1 VAVTSPPADFAV
13 SLPPSSSLPLER
25 KLPLMIFAIL
35 AVVLATSL
43 GISYYE
49 VRRSAVDSAGERL
62 QNLSRAFAGAFNAQI
77 VSRLS
82 TMHHIAGDST
92 VVDALSTP
100 NRPPKPAVARALAL
114 LYGSTDS
121 ATPPML
127 MTPDGRNIGAFHL
140 EMPDDASRVL
150 DDIHEL
156 SRNTDSLYVVGKV
169 SATGGRASFWLSVP
183 VWHEGDLLG
192 YLVQERPIDMPKKAV
207 ESFRDLIGPDIEFF
221 LRNSGND
228 PTWVMMSGSSA
239 SPPTKSRRFGK
250 GLEVFTHES
259 RGDLLASTTALPGTP
274 LMVTVEQPID
284 KILERPQST
293 IRALLVLAAVLAG
306 LGALLAWVFS
316 RQVTR
321 PLVDLTGAAEGIAL
335 GQYTERVRARR
346 SDEIGRLAAAFNR
359 MAEQVQRSSEA
370 SREAVQRLTR
380 SVNTQSF
387 LAESSEILARSLSDQ
402 TLLAELARHC
412 TPTIS
417 DYCSIYIAEDDGT
430 IRRVETTHHDR
441 NKSELVRA
449 LVGRYEY
456 RTDGPGA
463 VSQVVRSQQPLRIKE
478 LDMRDLIRQAPDET
492 TVKLLEQV
500 RPSSFMC
507 VPLVARGRAF
517 GAMSFTYTDSGR
529 TFTED
534 DLELAMELSR
544 RTSVAIDN
552 AVIYRRSIALRLEAE
567 AASNAK
573 SDFLAKMS
581 HEIRTPINAMMGY
594 AELLEMGISGPV
606 TDGQSK
612 QLARIRASGEH
623 LTSLVNEMLDL
634 AKIEAG
640 RMAVDPVTAITGDV
654 AEAALVAIRPQATAK
669 GVEISS
675 TPSGNPRAG
684 YIGDPQRV
692 QQILINLLSNAVK
705 FTGAG
710 GAVVVKC
717 GNHFGRGPG
726 TPDAEVEW
734 ACISVEDTGVGIAM
748 EDLDRIFQ
756 PFMQVEN
763 GYTRAHGGTGLG
775 LTISRSLAQIMGG
788 DITVESVLGRGSRFT
803 LWLPAPNFALA

>member
-1 VAVTSPPADFAV
+1 
-13 SLPPSSSLPLER
+13 
-25 KLPLMIFAIL
+25 MIFSIL
-35 AVVLATSL
+35 TVVLATSL

-49 VRRSAVDSAGERL
+49 IRRAAELSAGDRL
-62 QNLSRAFAGAFNAQI
+62 QSLSRGIASTFQQQI
-77 VSRLS
+77 SSRIMTMRRIAADSIVVS
-82 TMHHIAGDST
+82 
-92 VVDALSTP
+92 ALATP
-100 NRPPKPAVARALAL
+100 NHAPRPAVTRSLSP
-114 LYGSTDS
+114 LYSAADS
-121 ATPPML
+121 LTPPML
-127 MTPDGRNIGAFHL
+127 MTPDGRPIGNMRL
-140 EMPDDASRVL
+140 ETADDPSRVL
-150 DDIHEL
+150 DDI
-156 SRNTDSLYVVGKV
+156 RQRMDSDYVVGKV
-169 SATGGRASFWLSVP
+169 YASGGRASFWLSVP
-183 VWHEGDLLG
+183 VWQEGDLLG
-192 YLVQERPIDMPKKAV
+192 YLVQARPLTTNPKVLMP
-207 ESFRDLIGPDIEFF
+207 FRDLIGPDIEFYV
-221 LRNSGND
+221 RNSDND
-228 PTWVMMSGSSA
+228 PTWVSMIGA
-239 SPPTKSRRFGK
+239 PVSPPAKRRSFG
-250 GLEVFTHES
+250 GSLEIFTHEG
-259 RGDLLASTTALPGTP
+259 RGDLLASTTQLTGTP
-274 LMVTVEQPID
+274 LMLTVEEPMNS
-284 KILERPQST
+284 ILERPQST
-293 IRALLVLAAVLAG
+293 LRALTFLAFILAG
-306 LGALLAWVFS
+306 IGASLAWILS

-387 LAESSEILARSLSDQ
+387 LAESSEILARSLSDH

-417 DYCSIYIAEDDGT
+417 DYCSIHIAEDDGV
-430 IRRVETTHHDR
+430 IRCVETTHHDR
-441 NKSELVRA
+441 NKAELVRA
-449 LVGRYEY
+449 LIGRYQY
-456 RTDGPGA
+456 RTDGSGP
-463 VSQVVRSQQPLRIKE
+463 VSQVVRSQQPLRIPE
-478 LDMRDLIRQAPDET
+478 LDFKDLIRQAPDEAA
-492 TVKLLEQV
+492 VKLLEQV
-500 RPSSFMC
+500 RPTSFLC

-529 TFTED
+529 TFSED

-606 TDGQSK
+606 TDGQAK

-640 RMAVDPVTAITGDV
+640 RMAVDPISAITGDV
-654 AEAALVAIRPQATAK
+654 AEAALAAIRPQATAK
-669 GVEISS
+669 GVELSS
-675 TPSGNPRAG
+675 TPAGNPRAG

-705 FTGAG
+705 FTAAG
-710 GAVVVKC
+710 GSVVVKC
-717 GNHFGRGPG
+717 NNHFGRGPG
-726 TPDAEVEW
+726 TPDADVEW
-734 ACISVEDTGVGIAM
+734 ACISVEDTGAGIAR
-748 EDLDRIFQ
+748 EDLERIFQ

-803 LWLPAPNFALA
+803 VWLPAPNFALA

>member
-13 SLPPSSSLPLER
+13 SLPSSSSLPLER

-35 AVVLATSL
+35 SVVLATSL
-43 GISYYE
+43 GVSYYE
-49 VRRSAVDSAGERL
+49 VRRSAEMLAGERL
-62 QNLSRAFAGAFNAQI
+62 QSLSRGIASGLQQQI
-77 VSRLS
+77 GSRLT
-82 TMHHIAGDST
+82 TMHHIASDSI
-92 VVDALSTP
+92 VIGALTTP
-100 NRPPKPAVARALAL
+100 TRAPHPAVARSLQPL
-114 LYGSTDS
+114 LGSGDT

-127 MTPDGRNIGAFHL
+127 LTTDGRRIGDVRL
-140 EMPDDASRVL
+140 EMPDDATRVL
-150 DDIHEL
+150 DDIKQL
-156 SRNTDSLYVVGKV
+156 ARNTDTNYVVGKV
-169 SATGGRASFWLSVP
+169 YAAGGHASFWLSVP
-183 VWHEGDLLG
+183 VWNDGDLLG
-192 YLVQERPIDMPKKAV
+192 YLVQERRMTMAPKALAP
-207 ESFRDLIGPDIEFF
+207 FRDMIGTDIEFY
-221 LRNSGND
+221 LRNVDND
-228 PTWVMMSGSSA
+228 ATWVTMTGSPA
-239 SPPTKSRRFGK
+239 APPTKSRAFAK
-250 GLEVFTHES
+250 GLEIFTHES
-259 RGDLLASTTALPGTP
+259 HGDLLASTTGLTGTP
-274 LMVTVEQPID
+274 LMVTVEEPMD
-284 KILERPQST
+284 RILQRPQST
-293 IRALLVLAAVLAG
+293 VRALALFAVLLAM
-306 LGALLAWVFS
+306 LGASLAWIFS

-346 SDEIGRLAAAFNR
+346 SDEIGRLAGAFNR

-417 DYCSIYIAEDDGT
+417 DYCSIHIAEDDGT

-441 NKSELVRA
+441 NKAELVRA

-456 RTDGPGA
+456 RIDGPGPVA
-463 VSQVVRSQQPLRIKE
+463 QVVRSQQPLRIPDYDLKE
-478 LDMRDLIRQAPDET
+478 QIRLAPDET
-492 TVKLLEQV
+492 TVRLLEQV
-500 RPSSFMC
+500 RPTSFLC

-606 TDGQSK
+606 TDGQAK

-640 RMAVDPVTAITGDV
+640 RMAVDPVTAVTGDV

-669 GVEISS
+669 GVEISAV
-675 TPSGNPRAG
+675 PSGNPRTG
-684 YIGDPQRV
+684 YVGDPQRV

-705 FTGAG
+705 FTAAG
-710 GAVVVKC
+710 GSVVVKC

-726 TPDAEVEW
+726 TPDADVEW
-734 ACISVEDTGVGIAM
+734 ACISVEDTGLGIAKD
-748 EDLDRIFQ
+748 DLERIFQ

>member
-1 VAVTSPPADFAV
+1 
-13 SLPPSSSLPLER
+13 
-25 KLPLMIFAIL
+25 MIFAIL
-35 AVVLATSL
+35 TVVLATSL

-49 VRRSAVDSAGERL
+49 VRRAAELSAGERL
-62 QNLSRAFAGAFNAQI
+62 QSLSRGIATSLQQQI
-77 VSRLS
+77 FSRLG
-82 TMHHIAGDST
+82 TMHRIATDS
-92 VVDALSTP
+92 VVISAMATP
-100 NRPPKPAVARALAL
+100 NRAPRPAVGRL
-114 LYGSTDS
+114 LSLLLGSTDS

-127 MTPDGRNIGAFHL
+127 MTRDGRPVGDVRL
-140 EMPDDASRVL
+140 EMADDASRVL
-150 DDIHEL
+150 EDIRQL
-156 SRNTDSLYVVGKV
+156 SIMTDTTYVVGKV
-169 SATGGRASFWLSVP
+169 SVASGHASFWLSVP
-183 VWHEGDLLG
+183 IWQEDDLLG
-192 YLVQERPIDMPKKAV
+192 YLVQERPLNTNRQSLAP
-207 ESFRDLIGPDIEFF
+207 FRDLIGPDIEFY
-221 LRNSGND
+221 LRNADND
-228 PTWVMMSGSSA
+228 PTWVSMTGA
-239 SPPTKSRRFGK
+239 PVPPPTKTRSFAK
-250 GLEVFTHES
+250 GLEIFTHES
-259 RGDLLASTTALPGTP
+259 RGDLLASTSRVTGTP
-274 LMVTVEQPID
+274 LMLTVEQPMD
-284 KILERPQST
+284 GILARPGST
-293 IRALLVLAAVLAG
+293 IRALTLLAVLLAIM
-306 LGALLAWVFS
+306 GASLAWIFS

-335 GQYTERVRARR
+335 GTYTERVRARR
-346 SDEIGRLAAAFNR
+346 SDEIGRLATAFNR

-417 DYCSIYIAEDDGT
+417 DYCSIHIAEDDGT

-441 NKSELVRA
+441 NKAEVVRA
-449 LVGRYEY
+449 LVGRYLY

-463 VSQVVRSQQPLRIKE
+463 VAHVVRSQQPIRVPE
-478 LDMRDLIRQAPDET
+478 LDFRDLVRQAPDEE

-500 RPSSFMC
+500 RPTSFLC

-529 TFTED
+529 TFSED

-606 TDGQSK
+606 TDAQAK

-640 RMAVDPVTAITGDV
+640 RMAVDPVSAVTGDV
-654 AEAALVAIRPQATAK
+654 AEASLSAIRPQATAK
-669 GVEISS
+669 GVDIS
-675 TPSGNPRAG
+675 TAPAGNPRAG
-684 YIGDPQRV
+684 YVGDPQRV

-705 FTGAG
+705 FTAPG
-710 GAVVVKC
+710 GSVVVKC

-726 TPDAEVEW
+726 TPDADVEW
-734 ACISVEDTGVGIAM
+734 ACISVEDTGLGIAQ
-748 EDLDRIFQ
+748 EDLERIFQ

-803 LWLPAPNFALA
+803 LWLPAPNFALV

>member
-1 VAVTSPPADFAV
+1 VAATSPPTDFAV

-25 KLPLMIFAIL
+25 KLPLTIFAIL

-43 GISYYE
+43 GVSYFE
-49 VRRSAVDSAGERL
+49 VRRSAELSAGERL
-62 QNLSRAFAGAFNAQI
+62 QSLSKAIASTLGQQI
-77 VSRLS
+77 GLRLT
-82 TMHHIAGDST
+82 TMHNIATDSA
-92 VVDALSTP
+92 VVNALSTP
-100 NRPPKPAVARALAL
+100 NRAPRPAVYRAMAL
-114 LYGSTDS
+114 LAGTGDS
-121 ATPPML
+121 ATPPL
-127 MTPDGRNIGAFHL
+127 LITTDGRRVGDVRL
-140 EMPDDASRVL
+140 EMAGDASRVL
-150 DDIHEL
+150 DDIRQL
-156 SRNTDSLYVVGKV
+156 SRRDSAYMVGRV
-169 SATGGRASFWLSVP
+169 SAAAGHGSYWLSVP
-183 VWHEGDLLG
+183 VWNDGDLLG
-192 YLVQERPIDMPKKAV
+192 YLAQERSLDASPRTLAP
-207 ESFRDLIGPDIEFF
+207 FRDMIGTDIEFYI
-221 LRNSGND
+221 RNADSD
-228 PTWVMMSGSSA
+228 PTWISMTGA
-239 SPPTKSRRFGK
+239 SVQPPTKSRSFAN
-250 GLEVFTHES
+250 GLEIFTHEA
-259 RGDLLASTTALPGTP
+259 RGELLASTTALTGTP
-274 LMVTVEQPID
+274 LIVTVEQPMD
-284 KILERPQST
+284 AILARPGST
-293 IRALLVLAAVLAG
+293 IRALT
-306 LGALLAWVFS
+306 LLAILLAIMGATFAWLFS

-335 GQYTERVRARR
+335 GQYTERVHARR
-346 SDEIGRLAAAFNR
+346 SDEIGRLAEAFNR
-359 MAEQVQRSSEA
+359 MAAQVQRSSEA

-417 DYCSIYIAEDDGT
+417 DYCSIHIAEDDGT

-441 NKSELVRA
+441 SKAELVRA

-456 RTDGPGA
+456 RTDGTGV
-463 VSQVVRSQQPLRIKE
+463 VSQVVRSQQPIRIPE
-478 LDMRDLIRQAPDET
+478 LDMRELLRQAPDEEA
-492 TVKLLEQV
+492 KRLLDLV
-500 RPSSFMC
+500 RPSSFLC

-529 TFTED
+529 SFSED

-606 TDGQSK
+606 TDGQAK

-640 RMAVDPVTAITGDV
+640 RMAVDPISAVTGDV
-654 AEAALVAIRPQATAK
+654 AEAALASIRPQATAK
-669 GVEISS
+669 GVEISAV
-675 TPSGNPRAG
+675 PAGNPRAG

-705 FTGAG
+705 FTAAG
-710 GAVVVKC
+710 GSVVVKC
-717 GNHFGRGPG
+717 GTHFGRGPG
-726 TPDAEVEW
+726 TPDADVEW
-734 ACISVEDTGVGIAM
+734 AYISVEDTGLGIAE
-748 EDLDRIFQ
+748 EDLERIFQ

-788 DITVESVLGRGSRFT
+788 DITVQSVLGRGSRFT
-803 LWLPAPNFALA
+803 LWLPAPNFALV

>member
-1 VAVTSPPADFAV
+1 
-13 SLPPSSSLPLER
+13 
-25 KLPLMIFAIL
+25 MIFAIL
-35 AVVLATSL
+35 TAVLATSL
-43 GISYYE
+43 GVSYYE
-49 VRRSAVDSAGERL
+49 VRRAAELSAGERL
-62 QNLSRAFAGAFNAQI
+62 QSLSRAIASTFQQQI
-77 VSRLS
+77 SLRLTTMRNIATDSAVVSSL
-82 TMHHIAGDST
+82 A
-92 VVDALSTP
+92 TP
-100 NRPPKPAVARALAL
+100 NRAPRPAVTRAMAL
-114 LYGSTDS
+114 LLGSGDS

-127 MTPDGRNIGAFHL
+127 MTPDGRKVGDVHL
-140 EMPDDASRVL
+140 EMAGDASRVL
-150 DDIHEL
+150 DDIRQHPRE
-156 SRNTDSLYVVGKV
+156 DSAYVVGRV
-169 SATGGRASFWLSVP
+169 YVASGHGSYWLGVP
-183 VWHEGDLLG
+183 VWREGDLLG
-192 YLVQERPIDMPKKAV
+192 YLVQERSLNASPKTLAP
-207 ESFRDLIGPDIEFF
+207 FRDLIGSDIEFYV
-221 LRNSGND
+221 RNTDND
-228 PTWVMMSGSSA
+228 PTWVSMTGA
-239 SPPTKSRRFGK
+239 PVQPPTKARSFAR
-250 GLEVFTHES
+250 GLEIFTHES
-259 RGDLLASTTALPGTP
+259 GEDLLAATTQLTGTP
-274 LMVTVEQPID
+274 LMLTVEQPMD
-284 KILERPQST
+284 AILARPGST
-293 IRALLVLAAVLAG
+293 IRALM
-306 LGALLAWVFS
+306 LLAVALAVAGAVFAWILG

-335 GQYTERVRARR
+335 GTYTERVRARR

-359 MAEQVQRSSEA
+359 MAEQVMRSSEA

-417 DYCSIYIAEDDGT
+417 DYCSIHIAEDDGT

-441 NKSELVRA
+441 SKAEVVRA
-449 LVGRYEY
+449 LVSRYEF
-456 RTDGPGA
+456 RTDTPSPVA
-463 VSQVVRSQQPLRIKE
+463 QVIRSQQPVRIAE
-478 LDMRDLIRQAPDET
+478 LDLRDLIRHAPDEEA
-492 TVKLLEQV
+492 VRLLEQV
-500 RPSSFMC
+500 RPSSFLC

-606 TDGQSK
+606 TDAQAK

-640 RMAVDPVTAITGDV
+640 RMAVDPISAITGDV
-654 AEAALVAIRPQATAK
+654 AEAALAAIRPQAAAK
-669 GVEISS
+669 GVELSS
-675 TPSGNPRAG
+675 APAGNPRAG
-684 YIGDPQRV
+684 YVGDPQRV

-705 FTGAG
+705 FTAPG
-710 GAVVVKC
+710 GSVVVKC
-717 GNHFGRGPG
+717 TNHFGRGPG
-726 TPDAEVEW
+726 TPDADVEW
-734 ACISVEDTGVGIAM
+734 ACISVEDTGLGIAQ
-748 EDLDRIFQ
+748 EDLERIFQ

>member
-1 VAVTSPPADFAV
+1 
-13 SLPPSSSLPLER
+13 
-25 KLPLMIFAIL
+25 MIFAIL

-43 GISYYE
+43 GVSYYE
-49 VRRSAVDSAGERL
+49 VRRAAELTAGERL
-62 QNLSRAFAGAFNAQI
+62 QSLSRSISQVWQAQI
-77 VSRLS
+77 VSRIA
-82 TMHHIAGDST
+82 TMQHVAADSA
-92 VVDALSTP
+92 VVSAVATPTRALRPAAVRALSI
-100 NRPPKPAVARALAL
+100 
-114 LYGSTDS
+114 LYGSVDS

-127 MTPDGRNIGAFHL
+127 MTLDGRRVGDVRL
-140 EMPDDASRVL
+140 EMADDPSRVL
-150 DDIHEL
+150 DDIRHL
-156 SRNTDSLYVVGKV
+156 ASKTDSQYVIGKLYG
-169 SATGGRASFWLSVP
+169 TGGQGSYWLMVP
-183 VWHEGDLLG
+183 VWQDGELLG
-192 YLVQERPIDMPKKAV
+192 YLVQERRLTTSPK
-207 ESFRDLIGPDIEFF
+207 SLGPFRELIGPGIEFF
-221 LRNSGND
+221 LRNSDND
-228 PTWVMMSGSSA
+228 PTWVSMTGA
-239 SPPTKSRRFGK
+239 VITPPTKTRSFTK
-250 GLEVFTHES
+250 DLEIVTHES
-259 RGDLLASTTALPGTP
+259 KGNLLASTRQLAGTP
-274 LMVTVEQPID
+274 LMLTVAESMD
-284 KILERPQST
+284 TILERPQAT
-293 IRALLVLAAVLAG
+293 ARGMTLLAVILAIMGAG
-306 LGALLAWVFS
+306 LAWIFG

-346 SDEIGRLAAAFNR
+346 SDEIGRLAEAFNR
-359 MAEQVQRSSEA
+359 MAVQVQRSSES

-387 LAESSEILARSLSDQ
+387 LAQSSEILARSLSDQ

-417 DYCSIYIAEDDGT
+417 DYCSIHIAEDDGS

-441 NKSELVRA
+441 SKAEAVRA
-449 LVGRYEY
+449 LVARYEY
-456 RTDGPGA
+456 RTDGSSP
-463 VSQVVRSQQPLRIKE
+463 VSQVIRSQQPLRIPE
-478 LDMRDLIRQAPDET
+478 LDLRDLIRQAPDEEAAR
-492 TVKLLEQV
+492 LLEQV
-500 RPSSFMC
+500 RPSSFLC

-529 TFTED
+529 MFSED

-606 TDGQSK
+606 TDAQAK

-640 RMAVDPVTAITGDV
+640 RMAVDPISAVTGDV
-654 AEAALVAIRPQATAK
+654 AEAALASIRPLAAGK
-669 GVEISS
+669 GVELSVA
-675 TPSGNPRAG
+675 PAGNPRAG

-705 FTGAG
+705 FTAPG
-710 GAVVVKC
+710 GSVVVKC
-717 GNHFGRGPG
+717 SNHFGRGPG
-726 TPDAEVEW
+726 TPDADVEW
-734 ACISVEDTGVGIAM
+734 ACISVEDTGLGIAH
-748 EDLDRIFQ
+748 EDLERIFQ

-803 LWLPAPNFALA
+803 LWLPAPNFALV